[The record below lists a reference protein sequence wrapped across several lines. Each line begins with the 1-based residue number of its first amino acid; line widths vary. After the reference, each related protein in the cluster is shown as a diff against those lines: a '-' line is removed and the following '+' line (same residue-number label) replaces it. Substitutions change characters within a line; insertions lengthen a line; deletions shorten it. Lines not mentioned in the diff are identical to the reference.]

1 MQSANTETT
10 NVTVKKRP
18 DWTALRIEYI
28 NGSMTQRELANEYN
42 VNASTLMA
50 RANREQ
56 WEQERKQLQAKA
68 SEAAQERI
76 TEQYID
82 KLAEF
87 SATDIALAETLKNK
101 ITAVLAKITEA
112 HADVSDS
119 NYINTLANALSTSQR
134 VGRLALGAETSN
146 QKVTGEVTT
155 TTRKEQVHV
164 LLAEVR
170 ALAGK
175 Q

>member
-10 NVTVKKRP
+10 AVTVKQRP
-18 DWTALRIEYI
+18 DWTALRIEYV
-28 NGSMTQRELANEYN
+28 NSTLSLRELAAKHSINDAG
-42 VNASTLMA
+42 VMK
-50 RANREQ
+50 RAAKEK
-56 WEQERKQLQAKA
+56 WEQERQHRSAVV
-68 SEAAQERI
+68 SSVIQEKL
-76 TEQYID
+76 TEQYVD

-87 SATDIALAETLKNK
+87 NAQDIALAETFKRK
-101 ITAVLAKITEA
+101 ITAVLAKIDELDA
-112 HADVSDS
+112 EKPDS
-119 NYINTLANALSTSQR
+119 AVLNTLANALSTSQK

-170 ALAGK
+170 ALAAK